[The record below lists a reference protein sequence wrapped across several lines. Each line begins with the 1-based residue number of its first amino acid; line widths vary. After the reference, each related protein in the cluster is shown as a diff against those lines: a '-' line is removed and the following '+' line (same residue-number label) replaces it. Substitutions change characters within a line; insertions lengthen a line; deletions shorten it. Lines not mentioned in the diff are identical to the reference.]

1 MRTAHCTICG
11 KARPVIADPFQAQAA
26 TPGKLRRLLRG
37 LSRAQ
42 LLRRPA
48 PGKWSIHEL
57 VCHLADTEV
66 ANAWRYRKVL
76 AEGAIGETAWNQ
88 DRWAAKHDY
97 RRQSLRLALEQFT
110 VLRARDLA
118 LLAVVGRKAWAR
130 KSTHPT
136 LPGLS
141 AADMLTHLAHHDA
154 NHLGQIARIR
164 EALKSRKPGRPP
176 VATSRG

>member
-1 MRTAHCTICG
+1 MKTAHCVMCG
-11 KARPVIADPFQAQAA
+11 KARPVIADPFKVQAA

-48 PGKWSIHEL
+48 TGKWSIHEL

-76 AEGAIGETAWNQ
+76 ADGAIGETAWDQ

-110 VLRARDLA
+110 VLRTRNLA
-118 LLAVVGRKAWAR
+118 LLKVVGRRAWAR
-130 KSTHPT
+130 KAAHPT
-136 LPGLS
+136 MGGLS
-141 AADMLTHLAHHDA
+141 AADMLTHLAHHDV
-154 NHLGQIARIR
+154 NHLGQIAAIGK
-164 EALKSRKPGRPP
+164 ALKGRRPERSP
-176 VATSRG
+176 AAGSRG